1 MRIAAAINRL
11 KPPGISR
18 QLQLVAVILLL
29 GILAGSAVELLR
41 TRETLLSDTEQQ
53 MARLDMVFAE
63 QTGRALETID
73 LILGSVADDLRNGAA
88 SPATADTFSRS
99 LARRISMVR
108 QSSGIAIADSDGRL
122 VYSSSPALLAIAI
135 PAAAKRWI
143 DDAIANPKSG
153 LELTGPFRKPD
164 GGWTALMVRPI
175 PEPDGSDRY
184 AAIAFL
190 NLSYFED
197 FYKAVELTEKG
208 AILLHRRDG
217 VVLAR
222 FPHNDGIVGQSY
234 ADLPPFKDILAHA
247 MAGTLLMDSPI
258 DGGRRVLAIRAL
270 KMFPVAVNVSVGEK
284 QVLGLWRHQAWAL
297 GLTSAGVGVITTC
310 LLLLLASRSRERDRL
325 VQSLR
330 EAKEAAEAASGQMAA
345 EMEER
350 ERVEGALR
358 QAQRSEAIGQL
369 TGGVAHDFNNLLSIV
384 MGNIDLL
391 ERTLPNEEK
400 TLGRLATMRAAAE
413 RGATLTSQL
422 LAFAR
427 RQPLMLRAADL
438 NALVNGLRDLVQ
450 SAVGSRVALQLR
462 LQHELEPALIDP
474 SPIELVILNLAI
486 NARDAMP
493 EGGTLTIET
502 DSMELLQPQGD
513 DLNPGYYIVLTV
525 SDTGT
530 GMSRDVL
537 AKAFEPF
544 FTTKEAGRGSG
555 LGLSQ
560 VYGVARQLGGGVR
573 IESRPGHGTDGSGLS
588 AARRTRRGTGSGTAS
603 PGTEC
608 SGQFRLRA
616 GGGRRSRGPG
626 DHGGTARHAGL
637 RGAGS
642 GQRNRSAGG
651 AGRGAADRSVA
662 DRRGHARDDRAGVG
676 SARTA
681 TVFEP
686 AGGVHFGLFRS
697 GCAVGCGGVRLSGPQ
712 TGAARGPGG
721 EDRSSTDERDR
732 TGELTGQWVS
742 LNCRFAIKHEPA
754 SRG

>member
-1 MRIAAAINRL
+1 MRVAAAINRL
-11 KPPGISR
+11 KPAGISR

-41 TRETLLSDTEQQ
+41 TREALLADTEQQ

-108 QSSGIAIADSDGRL
+108 QSSGIAIADADGRL
-122 VYSSSPALLAIAI
+122 VYSSSPALLAITI
-135 PAAAKRWI
+135 PAAARHWI
-143 DDAIANPKSG
+143 DDAIDNPKLG
-153 LELTGPFRKPD
+153 LELTEPFRKPD

-175 PEPDGSDRY
+175 PEAHGSDHY

-217 VVLAR
+217 VVLAG
-222 FPHNDGIVGQSY
+222 FPHNDGIVGRSY

-258 DGGRRVLAIRAL
+258 DGERRVLAIRAL

-284 QVLGLWRHQAWAL
+284 QVMGLWRHQAWAL
-297 GLTSAGVGVITTC
+297 GLTSAGVSVVTTF
-310 LLLLLASRSRERDRL
+310 LLLMLASRSRERDRL

-391 ERTLPNEEK
+391 ERTLPGEEK

-438 NALVNGLRDLVQ
+438 NALVIGLRDLVQ

-462 LQHELEPALIDP
+462 LQHELDPALIDP

-502 DSMELLQPQGD
+502 DSIELLQPQGD
-513 DLNPGYYIVLTV
+513 DLNPGCYIVLTV
-525 SDTGT
+525 CDTGT
-530 GMSRDVL
+530 GMSPDVQS
-537 AKAFEPF
+537 KAFEPF

-573 IESRPGHGTDGSGLS
+573 IESRPGHGTTVRVYLPRAAPG
-588 AARRTRRGTGSGTAS
+588 AARVAEPRRREASAPVSSACVLVVDDDHAVRTTTAALLATLGYGVLEAGSGTEALAVLEEEQPINLLLTDVVM
-603 PGTEC
+603 PGMTGPELARRARQQFPNLPVVFI
-608 SGQFRLRA
+608 SGYSDPDALSGA
-616 GGGRRSRGPG
+616 GGFVYLVRKPARPEDLVAKIEAALTSE
-626 DHGGTARHAGL
+626 TA
-637 RGAGS
+637 
-642 GQRNRSAGG
+642 
-651 AGRGAADRSVA
+651 
-662 DRRGHARDDRAGVG
+662 
-676 SARTA
+676 
-681 TVFEP
+681 P
-686 AGGVHFGLFRS
+686 
-697 GCAVGCGGVRLSGPQ
+697 
-712 TGAARGPGG
+712 
-721 EDRSSTDERDR
+721 
-732 TGELTGQWVS
+732 VS
-742 LNCRFAIKHEPA
+742 
-754 SRG
+754 